1 MTGAEALALHRRVLG
16 LYERQLE
23 LLGADEPDLQAL
35 ATLSTEI
42 DQALAPL
49 PPPEALEKVDPAL
62 RAEIL
67 ATAERAAAALER
79 VRAALVQRQEKLVR
93 DLAHAAKSADAL
105 RAYGALGDL
114 PARYLDQK
122 R

>member
-1 MTGAEALALHRRVLG
+1 MNGAEVLAVHRRVLA

-23 LLGADEPDLQAL
+23 LLGTDEPDLVRIAGL
-35 ATLSTEI
+35 TAEI
-42 DQALAPL
+42 DQALAAL
-49 PPPEALEKVDPAL
+49 PPPAALTGLEGAT
-62 RAEIL
+62 RADL
-67 ATAERAAAALER
+67 VATAGRCAAVLER
-79 VRAALVQRQEKLVR
+79 VRATLARRQENLVR

-105 RAYGALGDL
+105 RAYGALGDV